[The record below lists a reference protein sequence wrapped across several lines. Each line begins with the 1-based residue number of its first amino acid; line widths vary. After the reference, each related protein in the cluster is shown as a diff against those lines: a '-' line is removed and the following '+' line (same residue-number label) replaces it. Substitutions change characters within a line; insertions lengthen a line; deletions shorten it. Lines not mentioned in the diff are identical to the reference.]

1 MNIKLVAALIL
12 ELMLDQY
19 SSAAKF
25 QEIVEAAMANYDDAL
40 AAYDID
46 DFYSQVTGRL
56 DELTTLLYQ
65 KVQLEQQIQDI
76 IAQIGSI

>member
-1 MNIKLVAALIL
+1 MNTKLVAALIL

-19 SSAAKF
+19 SSTAKF
-25 QEIVEAAMANYDDAL
+25 QEIVETAMANYDDAL

-46 DFYSQVTGRL
+46 DFYSQVAGRL

-76 IAQIGSI
+76 IDQIGSI